1 MAQTFSTIVSI
12 VPEDKLIQFYQAV
25 GNDKNSLR
33 LDTKSFRGRQFEEE
47 FFGELTQCLQEYGQA
62 NPSYS
67 GKAAKVTIVLP
78 NRLVLCDSVNV
89 PGSSRKATNTMA
101 GTAIDARYRNA
112 VDLKINRYV
121 TAANKQYSTVSLV
134 VVRQRVIQ
142 NLYTSCATSN
152 MFANTVTF
160 AGNSTVN
167 GAMALNAKLRGGNF
181 VLLDVKQSRT
191 NVSFVAKGIALISVS
206 LIGVLSRTFL
216 REDIPSSWR
225 MVYLIPVITAVVIGL
240 LSYFFVRET
249 PVFLEQ
255 RRSFLSLTPEER
267 TAKAEEDR
275 RNSTSEEGGV
285 FRAVKFIFKNRQL
298 RWILIAG
305 FLFFATTFYTS
316 YYATV
321 LEGAM
326 TTDMVSSALIIYPL
340 FNGLVTI
347 ASGFFSDKLGR
358 KKVCLLLGGMA
369 LAGLLLF
376 VLSCRLGW
384 GPVAA
389 GTAYGC
395 SIGGLWS
402 MSDTIILT
410 MPAESS
416 PSGMRSSV
424 MGTISVLIGAGMFVG
439 QALFIVLQNFLPMD
453 LLFLLIC
460 VPFMAISLLVL
471 LTKVKETKNVEL
483 DSITAETFL

>member
-1 MAQTFSTIVSI
+1 MRCPTKIRDLELRELERLDRAAARPKSVHYLFFVMLVLTIVYI
-12 VPEDKLIQFYQAV
+12 VDEI
-25 GNDKNSLR
+25 
-33 LDTKSFRGRQFEEE
+33 
-47 FFGELTQCLQEYGQA
+47 
-62 NPSYS
+62 
-67 GKAAKVTIVLP
+67 
-78 NRLVLCDSVNV
+78 
-89 PGSSRKATNTMA
+89 
-101 GTAIDARYRNA
+101 
-112 VDLKINRYV
+112 
-121 TAANKQYSTVSLV
+121 
-134 VVRQRVIQ
+134 
-142 NLYTSCATSN
+142 TSN
-152 MFANTVTF
+152 MNAAMQPYVLFDLFRIGSRDVNSPEYRSAINTVAPWQVASNLFLIVSPFYKALSDKYGRRVFLMINTVGMGVGMLIVMT
-160 AGNSTVN
+160 AQSTVQYIL
-167 GAMALNAKLRGGNF
+167 GMLAMMFFTPNDMQ
-181 VLLDVKQSRT
+181 VLYIMETAPKEKRAT
-191 NVSFVAKGIALISVS
+191 FSFVAKGIALISVS

-376 VLSCRLGW
+376 VLSCRLSW

>member
-1 MAQTFSTIVSI
+1 MKSEARTREREMRELKRLDDAALRPKTAHYLLFVMIVLTIVYI
-12 VPEDKLIQFYQAV
+12 VDEI
-25 GNDKNSLR
+25 
-33 LDTKSFRGRQFEEE
+33 
-47 FFGELTQCLQEYGQA
+47 
-62 NPSYS
+62 
-67 GKAAKVTIVLP
+67 
-78 NRLVLCDSVNV
+78 
-89 PGSSRKATNTMA
+89 
-101 GTAIDARYRNA
+101 
-112 VDLKINRYV
+112 
-121 TAANKQYSTVSLV
+121 
-134 VVRQRVIQ
+134 
-142 NLYTSCATSN
+142 TSN
-152 MFANTVTF
+152 MNAAMQPYVLFDLFKINSRDVNSPEYRSAINTVAPWQVASNLFLIISPFYKALSDKFGRRVFLMINTVGMGLGMLIVMT
-160 AGNSTVN
+160 AQSTLQYIF
-167 GAMALNAKLRGGNF
+167 GMLAMMFFTPNDMQ
-181 VLLDVKQSRT
+181 VLYIMETAPKEKRAT
-191 NVSFVAKGIALISVS
+191 YSFVAKGIALISVS
-206 LIGVLSRTFL
+206 LIGVLSRAFL
-216 REDIPSSWR
+216 QENIPSSWR
-225 MVYLIPVITAVVIGL
+225 LVYLIPVITAVFIGL
-240 LSYFFVRET
+240 LSYFFARET
-249 PVFLEQ
+249 PVFLDQ
-255 RRSFLSLTPEER
+255 RRSFLSLTPEQR
-267 TAKAEEDR
+267 AAKAEEDK

-298 RWILIAG
+298 RWILISG

-326 TTDMVSSALIIYPL
+326 TTRMVSTVLIVYPF

-384 GPVAA
+384 GPVIA
-389 GTAYGC
+389 GIAYGC

-453 LLFLLIC
+453 VLFLLIC
-460 VPFMAISLLVL
+460 IPFMAISLFVL
-471 LTKVKETKNVEL
+471 LTKVKETKNVDL
-483 DSITAETFL
+483 DSITADTFLSLPPASNPMRQPSR